1 MYDLG
6 YFNHIDSGDVY
17 YSSYLN
23 DFINLGK
30 EKTSEIRL
38 LIQKELCDEFSILKS
53 KFKRFFHVQ
62 NEVIMKLPIR
72 IGDYTDFYSSKFH
85 AENVGKL
92 FRNPEN
98 ALPPNW
104 LTMPIAYHGRS
115 SSIVVSGTE
124 ITRPC
129 GQSFSNDKTELRH
142 QPSSL
147 LDFELEMATIIGR
160 ENTLGNPISCDD
172 AQDYVFGYALFND
185 WSARDLQKWEYQPL
199 GPFTGKNFASTLSP
213 WIVMTDALEAFKTNV
228 IEQVEP
234 LNYLKSVDPFSYDI
248 ELLAFVNGVE
258 VTHTNFKHL
267 YWNPS
272 QQIAHHTVNGCNL
285 RVGDILASGTISGP
299 GKTGKGCLLEITE
312 GGKTPLILKNGAQ
325 RLFLEDGDE
334 VRLKGSCV
342 SGDIRIGFG
351 DNWGVIKANKL

>member
-1 MYDLG
+1 MYDFG
-6 YFNHIDSGDVY
+6 YFNHIHSADVY
-17 YSSYLN
+17 HSKYLN

-30 EKTSEIRL
+30 IKTSEIRL
-38 LIQKELCDEFSILKS
+38 LIQKELCDEHSVLKS

-62 NEVIMKLPIR
+62 NEVTMELPLN

-92 FRNPEN
+92 FRDPEN

-124 ITRPC
+124 ITRPY

-142 QPSSL
+142 QPSSF
-147 LDFELEMATIIGR
+147 LDFELEMATIIGK
-160 ENTLGNPISCDD
+160 ENTLGNPISCGD
-172 AQDYVFGYALFND
+172 AKDYVFGYALFND

-213 WIVMTDALEAFKTNV
+213 WIVMTDALEPFKTNV

-248 ELLAFVNGVE
+248 ELLAFLNGVE
-258 VTHTNFKHL
+258 VTRTNFKHL

-312 GGKTPLILKNGAQ
+312 GGKKPLMLKNGEQ
-325 RLFLEDGDE
+325 RLFLQDGDE

-342 SGDIRIGFG
+342 RGDIRIGFG